1 MMTNVRHLRSLL
13 FLFALLYV
21 GEVAAR
27 AQVDWET
34 TTHDRGQI
42 RFARGKSSAVVRG
55 RVTRADRDQYLL
67 RARAGQWMT
76 VRLDSADSQMGFDVF
91 VTTGLEALPVTEA
104 DALQREWTGR
114 LPAGDEYY
122 INVLTPGAG
131 GAYSFEVRIENTRP
145 AGAAGA
151 RPATPDAGASGVAK
165 EFRPVLVSLRRAGV
179 PVLLPN
185 ELPASVLEDRLYV
198 VGGPSADGY
207 DVTLALAPDC
217 GGANACTVGSFT
229 AERGVELVEE
239 LEQVELAGG
248 VRGAYKGL
256 TCGAS
261 CSPAM
266 IQWVSDG
273 VLYTIQLKLNA
284 GGDAGDKREL
294 LKLANSSITA
304 GPR

>member
-1 MMTNVRHLRSLL
+1 MMKTRRLL
-13 FLFALLYV
+13 FLLFALMS
-21 GEVAAR
+21 AAPVEAS

-42 RFARGKSSAVVRG
+42 RFARGQNSTVVRG
-55 RVTRADRDQYLL
+55 RITREDRDQYLI
-67 RARAGQWMT
+67 RARPGQWMT
-76 VRLDSADSQMGFDVF
+76 IRLDSDDAQVGFDVY
-91 VTTGLEALPVTEA
+91 VTTGMEALPVTEA
-104 DALQREWTGR
+104 DRLQRGWSGR

-122 INVLTPGAG
+122 INVLTAGAG
-131 GAYSFEVRIENTRP
+131 GPYSFEVKITNTPTTTGETSRP
-145 AGAAGA
+145 SM
-151 RPATPDAGASGVAK
+151 PDASPLSVAK
-165 EFRPVLVSLRRAGV
+165 EFRPYLARLKRAGV
-179 PVLLPN
+179 PVLLPA
-185 ELPASVLEDRLYV
+185 ELPASVLEDRIYV
-198 VGGPSADGY
+198 EAGPSAEGY

-229 AERGVELVEE
+229 AERGGELVEE
-239 LEQVELAGG
+239 LDRVELAGG

-266 IQWVSDG
+266 IQWASEG

-284 GGDAGDKREL
+284 GGDAADKREL
-294 LKLANSSITA
+294 VKLANSSITA